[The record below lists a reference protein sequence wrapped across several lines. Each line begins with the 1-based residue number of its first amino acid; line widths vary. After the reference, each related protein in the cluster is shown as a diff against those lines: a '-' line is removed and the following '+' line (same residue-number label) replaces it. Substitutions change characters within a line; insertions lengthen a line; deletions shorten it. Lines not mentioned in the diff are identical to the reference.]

1 MTEQEKKDHFMRV
14 LRKRRSS
21 IIEQI
26 QKLANLK
33 NNSYYAYSD
42 EEMIQSLRLIRTT
55 LKTTEKIINEK

>member
-1 MTEQEKKDHFMRV
+1 MTELEKKEHFARV

-33 NNSYYAYSD
+33 NNSYYAYSN
-42 EEMIQSLRLIRTT
+42 EEMIQSLRLIRST

>member
-1 MTEQEKKDHFMRV
+1 MTDQEKKDHFTRV
-14 LRKRRSS
+14 LRRRRSI

-33 NNSYYAYSD
+33 NNSYYLYSD
-42 EEMIQSLRLIRTT
+42 EEMERSLRLIRTT